1 MGQYARWA
9 HEYAVEQGGVSKHYA
24 IISHPVGTGRKSQ
37 KCGLLES
44 RLGDTRHAGLSSWQ
58 PGWSVR

>member
-1 MGQYARWA
+1 M
-9 HEYAVEQGGVSKHYA
+9 EQGGVSKHYA

-58 PGWSVR
+58 PG